1 MTETAEV
8 PANGPQIIILGVTG
22 SGKSALAEALAES
35 TGLAVV
41 EVDALSEQVLGASMQ
56 DAFVQNPQRSEEV
69 LLENALKALE
79 VGAKGFEIVVLTPSA
94 GANPAVLA
102 EIGRCKQAGSTV
114 VAVDAPLDVLARRAG
129 LVAAQP
135 GYLGTPRAWFRS
147 MHQALTE
154 GYATVAE
161 EWFDTETQSPWD
173 IAVQIAAMRKLDL
186 QPDTERRK
194 RE

>member
-56 DAFVQNPQRSEEV
+56 DAFVQNPQRAEEV

-102 EIGRCKQAGSTV
+102 EISRCKQAGSTV

-147 MHQALTE
+147 MHRALTE